1 MELGQTLYVKDR
13 KSWRAWL
20 VKNHWTKK
28 DIWLVYYRKE
38 TGKPRIPYNDAVEE
52 ALCYGWIDSII
63 KHLDCER
70 FVQRFSPRRKTSGL
84 SQANKERVRHLIARH
99 KMTRAGLD
107 ALAHVFDPAKD
118 KPRRFTIP
126 EDILKPLRKNKQA
139 WRNFRGLPAGYRRI
153 RIAYIESRRRQGRE
167 AFRRSLLN
175 FIKMTAQNKRF
186 GLIKESR

>member
-20 VKNHWTKK
+20 AKNHRTKK
-28 DIWLVYYRKE
+28 EIWLVYYRKA

-63 KHLDCER
+63 KHLDRER
-70 FVQRFSPRRKTSGL
+70 FVQRFSPRRKTSGF
-84 SQANKERVRHLIARH
+84 SQANKERVRNLIARRR
-99 KMTRAGLD
+99 MTRAGLD
-107 ALAHVFDPAKD
+107 ALAHVFDPADD
-118 KPRRFTIP
+118 KPGLFTIAD
-126 EDILKPLRKNKQA
+126 DILKPLKINKPA
-139 WRNFRGLPAGYRRI
+139 WRNFQRLPAGYRRI
-153 RIAYIESRRRQGRE
+153 RIAYIESRRRQGKE

-186 GLIKESR
+186 GFIRE